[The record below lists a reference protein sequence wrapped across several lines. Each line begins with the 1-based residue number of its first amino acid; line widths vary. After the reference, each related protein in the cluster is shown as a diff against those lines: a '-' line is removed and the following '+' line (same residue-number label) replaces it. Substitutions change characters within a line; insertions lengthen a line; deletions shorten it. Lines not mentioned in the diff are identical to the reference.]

1 MERRIRAESLM
12 AIGYGQPCPKPEP
25 RVKDRVKARKERDGK
40 ASAFRAAVWARDAS
54 KCRLCGRKVTRT
66 LTICAE
72 QGHVHHLRGRRVAP
86 EDVYNP
92 AKALLVC
99 GLCHHDIHAGK
110 VPKP

>member
-1 MERRIRAESLM
+1 M
-12 AIGYGQPCPKPEP
+12 GQGGIACPKPEKGSS
-25 RVKDRVKARKERDGK
+25 RRKLLTLRLKLGK
-40 ASAFRAAVWARDAS
+40 AFRDAVWARDDS

-66 LTICAE
+66 LTLCAE
-72 QGHVHHLRGRRVAP
+72 QGHVHHIRGRRVAP